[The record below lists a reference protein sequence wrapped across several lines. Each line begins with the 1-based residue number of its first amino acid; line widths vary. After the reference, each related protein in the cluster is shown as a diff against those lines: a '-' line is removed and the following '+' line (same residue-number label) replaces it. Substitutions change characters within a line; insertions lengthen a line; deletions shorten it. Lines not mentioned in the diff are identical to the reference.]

1 MSRILIVAVV
11 GVLLFGSVLAADQM
25 LQNDDVAVDT
35 GNQTTQDDFAETG
48 ASLIDATPILLS
60 ALVVGA
66 ILAAVRG
73 VG

>member
-1 MSRILIVAVV
+1 MSRILVLVVV
-11 GVLLFGSVLAADQM
+11 GVLLFGAPLAADQM

-48 ASLIDATPILLS
+48 GQLIEATPILLA
-60 ALVVGA
+60 ALVVGT
-66 ILAAVRG
+66 ILAAVRR

>member
-1 MSRILIVAVV
+1 
-11 GVLLFGSVLAADQM
+11 M

-48 ASLIDATPILLS
+48 GTLLEATPILLS
-60 ALVVGA
+60 ALIVGT
-66 ILAAVRG
+66 ILAAVRR